1 ARPFYI
7 SPSISPYSQLSIH
20 SQATNRQCSP
30 SSHRIQ
36 PSRSPSPR
44 SLLPLAATATSSLR
58 PCYSAPRLHV
68 PIHRTQAT

>member
-1 ARPFYI
+1 NSNNHRYYRQSSIGRGVPSLAPARPFYI

-36 PSRSPSPR
+36 PSRSP
-44 SLLPLAATATSSLR
+44 
-58 PCYSAPRLHV
+58 
-68 PIHRTQAT
+68 